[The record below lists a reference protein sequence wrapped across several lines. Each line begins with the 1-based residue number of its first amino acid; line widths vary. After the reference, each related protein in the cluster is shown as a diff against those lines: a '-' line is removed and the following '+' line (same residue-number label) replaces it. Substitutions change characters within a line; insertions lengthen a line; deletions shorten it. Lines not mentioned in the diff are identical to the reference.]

1 MSLKPG
7 KLYKWSSFD
16 ALYLCL
22 EVKKEKTVMY
32 KLKTG
37 DIFNQNN
44 YDLEYFIEVP
54 GQ

>member
-7 KLYKWSSFD
+7 KLYTWSTFE

-22 EVKKEKTVMY
+22 EVKKRKTVMY
-32 KLKTG
+32 KLKTSNV
-37 DIFNQNN
+37 FLHNN
-44 YDLEYFIEVP
+44 YDIENFVEVP